1 MIYITMHGS
10 VNIMQDKTSQC
21 QFHEIQTHYSKQPTT
36 HYTIMKS
43 DTHVVEDTLY
53 SFLAHLCF
61 QMVKNL
67 QTQAQSGTT
76 DFRF

>member
-1 MIYITMHGS
+1 MHGS
-10 VNIMQDKTSQC
+10 TNIMQDKTSKC
-21 QFHEIQTHYSKQPTT
+21 QFHQIQMHYSKQPTT

-43 DTHVVEDTLY
+43 GTHIVEYTLY
-53 SFLAHLCF
+53 SFLVHICF

-76 DFRF
+76 DFRL